1 MATELAKAYVQII
14 PSAEGIKGKLS
25 GIMDSEASAAGKS
38 SGSAFSSSFGGIVAG
53 AGKLAAA
60 AFGATTVA
68 AGAFAKSAIDAG
80 MSFDKSMSQVA
91 ATMGDNAN
99 KMIEYNGETT
109 DSISA
114 LRDYAQE
121 MGRTTAFSASQAA
134 DALNYMALAGYD
146 ADTSM
151 KMLPN
156 VLNLAA
162 AGGIE
167 LATASDMVTDAQ
179 TALGLSIDETS
190 AMVDQMAKASSM
202 SNTSVQQLGDAFL
215 TVGANARGIKGG
227 TQELSQVLGVL
238 ADNGIKGSEAGTHLR
253 NIMLAM
259 NPTTD
264 AAVAAWERL
273 GVEAYDAEGN
283 LKSLPGV
290 FLELNNAMADMT
302 SQEKKNTLSAMFN
315 KTDLAS
321 VEALLGTEAERFG
334 ELARGIK
341 AAGFNLD
348 SFKSSFKDLGGNFDQ
363 IQTAVNALGDV
374 NLTDNLPRYLEWCEG
389 DAQKLAEAMYEDSDA
404 STSYNDIVNALGGD
418 LNVLQQ
424 ALDNTTGAAQA
435 MADAQQDNLSG
446 DITKFQS
453 ALEGLQLAFQKTV
466 DGPLREFVKFGM
478 EGISSITEA
487 FKSGGIEGALNE
499 FSNVLTT
506 GLDKILKGLPEG
518 VKVVTGIIESI
529 ASHLPELMATLT
541 NALIDALPPV
551 IDGIVK
557 VVPDIIKALTQL
569 IVIISGRLPEI
580 IVPLIK
586 AIPQIIPP
594 LVQGL
599 MTALPALING
609 IIQLQLG
616 IVNALPQI
624 IPPILDALPDIVAM
638 IVAGLMDCLP
648 QLIIGIVQ
656 VNVALAAA
664 IVQNIPLFLEAIG
677 QIFTSVIGVIAEK
690 TADIRAKI
698 AETASNVVTTI
709 QSFLSQLPYYLG
721 FIAGQAL
728 ASFVNVHTT
737 LPSKVGEVFDKAL
750 DKVKD
755 FGEKLIK
762 EGPEKAKAFVKDFL
776 KALKELPGELYKAG
790 LEAIESLWKGISEK
804 WGWLKDQIK
813 GMVSSLTQGIKD
825 GFISGVGSSG
835 SSTASSTAKAVGS
848 TSARSATALRA
859 TSVTNETSNTF
870 NNTITVNGAQD
881 PEAWTRGFVRTLNRQ
896 AIMANG

>member
-109 DSISA
+109 DSMSA

-264 AAVAAWERL
+264 AAVAAWKSL

-290 FLELNNAMADMT
+290 FVELNNAMADMT
-302 SQEKKNTLSAMFN
+302 SQEKKETLSAMFN

-341 AAGFNLD
+341 AAGFNID

-435 MADAQQDNLSG
+435 MADTQLDNLSG
-446 DITKFQS
+446 DITMFQS
-453 ALEGLQLAFQKTV
+453 ALEGLQLAFQETV
-466 DGPLREFVKFGM
+466 DGPLREFVKFGT

-709 QSFLSQLPYYLG
+709 QTFLSPYNLG
-721 FIAGQAL
+721 FIVGQAI
-728 ASFVNVHTT
+728 ASIGTAFENLIPKT
-737 LPSKVGEVFDKAL
+737 KEVFEKAL

-755 FGEKLIK
+755 FGKRLK
-762 EGPEKAKAFVKDFL
+762 SEGPEMAKTFVKDFL
-776 KALKELPGELYKAG
+776 NSFKELGSGLYKAG
-790 LEAIESLWKGISEK
+790 LEAIDSLWKGISEK
-804 WGWLKDQIK
+804 WGWLKDQVK

-825 GFISGVGSSG
+825 GFNGAGSSN
-835 SSTASSTAKAVGS
+835 SSTASTTAKAVGS